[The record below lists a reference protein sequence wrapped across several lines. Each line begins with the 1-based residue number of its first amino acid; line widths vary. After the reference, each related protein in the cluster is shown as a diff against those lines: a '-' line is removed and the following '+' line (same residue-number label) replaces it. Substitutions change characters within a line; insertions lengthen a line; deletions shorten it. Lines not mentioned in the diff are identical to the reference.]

1 MKTSPAKRRA
11 AGVAGALLLLYPL
24 GIAGRSFWRE
34 YAGFESL
41 PAHVDSTAERGHLP
55 ALEDVSW
62 PSGDGIIRGWFVPGT
77 RLAAVVLVHGSGGNR
92 TEVVREL
99 EILSRDGF
107 SVLAFD
113 WPGHGESTG
122 TVAWDAP
129 ERDALRRGIDW
140 LQARRPSD
148 VIGGY
153 GFSLGTI
160 PLVQVAAGDERIRAM
175 VLAGAPPSY
184 IDLARWEYRRHGFL
198 AVQPAVLG
206 MRAHGMQ
213 LDDEVPTRII
223 AEFAPRPLLMF
234 SGERDVTVPP
244 SVSRPLFDAA
254 REPKAFVVVPG
265 AVHGKYAEEGGAAY
279 ADRLRSFFENSLR
292 DRRVA
297 GSPP

>member
-11 AGVAGALLLLYPL
+11 FAVVAAVMLAYPL

-34 YAGFESL
+34 YTGFESL
-41 PAHVDSTAERGHLP
+41 PAHVDSAAERQLVP

-62 PSGDGIIRGWFVPGT
+62 SSGDGVIRGWFVPGT
-77 RLAAVVLVHGSGGNR
+77 RAAAVVLVHGSGGNR
-92 TEVVREL
+92 TEVVSEL
-99 EILSRDGF
+99 GILAHDGF

-129 ERDALRRGIDW
+129 ERDALRHGLDW
-140 LQARRPSD
+140 LEARRPGD

-160 PLVQVAAGDERIRAM
+160 PLVQVAASDARIRAL

-184 IDLARWEYRRHGFL
+184 VDLARWEYRKHGIL
-198 AVQPAVLG
+198 AVEPAILG
-206 MRAHGMQ
+206 MRAHGMH
-213 LDDEVPTRII
+213 LDDDVPTRII
-223 AEFAPRPLLMF
+223 GDFAPRPLLMF
-234 SGERDVTVPP
+234 SGERDVTVPT

-265 AVHGKYAEEGGAAY
+265 AVHGKYAEAGGGAY
-279 ADRLRSFFENSLR
+279 AARLRSFFENALR
-292 DRRVA
+292 DPRVA